1 MSRSGEDWLV
11 DREIETQTLIS
22 IKLQNDQR
30 GLLCPWDSP
39 GKNTR
44 VDCHF
49 LLQGIFPT
57 QGSSPGLL
65 HLLHYRQILYR
76 WATEEAPLKRVT
88 DTLLSLQEPS
98 FLREECYPSFREL
111 PMSFTKYTVPLRLP
125 MLASHPSTAFRG
137 RWKVG
142 QILAVFPR
150 ICLYTT

>member
-1 MSRSGEDWLV
+1 MFSHSVGPNSLGPHGPQPARMLS
-11 DREIETQTLIS
+11 
-22 IKLQNDQR
+22 
-30 GLLCPWDSP
+30 PWDFP
-39 GKNTR
+39 GKNTG
-44 VDCHF
+44 VGCYF

-57 QGSSPGLL
+57 QGLNPGLL
-65 HLLHYRQILYR
+65 HLLHYRQIFYC
-76 WATEEAPLKRVT
+76 WATEEAPLKRVM

-98 FLREECYPSFREL
+98 FLKEECYPSFRVL
-111 PMSFTKYTVPLRLP
+111 PISYTKYTVPPRLP